1 MSREELQTLLES
13 LATPTSTPITVP
25 AVNAPATAVRQPAT
39 RPRHALPQETAKA
52 SVHHPTRAVTDVSA
66 VDMPQGTEP
75 GPQDDRCSTG
85 PVATRRSH
93 HLGASHPSMR
103 GRARQFSSGSPVGPS
118 NTGALGTAQEVRT
131 GLTCDVRV
139 LARPFGA
146 GGVVPVSVR
155 LAGPEDVDAVAW
167 LNTRV
172 WQETSSSVATNPE
185 ELEFETSRT
194 AQQLAKALLGSKE
207 RTHGIDLYEHGGR
220 LVVAE
225 GDGELIGYAWCG
237 PGRDPDPVRLV
248 EVYSMQVAKAFH
260 GTGVARAVLAMALE
274 GHPAYLWVGRN
285 NCRGQAF
292 YAGLGFKTRDDNTP
306 TRDLVCMFR

>member
-13 LATPTSTPITVP
+13 LAAPTTPVTAPPMS
-25 AVNAPATAVRQPAT
+25 APAASVATPPVHQPAPPARQPGLTASSPAPPT
-39 RPRHALPQETAKA
+39 RPRHAPTTASPTTTMPSAPHGSAAGHPSGSRAQGQSFTQGQGAPYGPVTQET
-52 SVHHPTRAVTDVSA
+52 
-66 VDMPQGTEP
+66 
-75 GPQDDRCSTG
+75 
-85 PVATRRSH
+85 
-93 HLGASHPSMR
+93 
-103 GRARQFSSGSPVGPS
+103 
-118 NTGALGTAQEVRT
+118 RT

-146 GGVVPVSVR
+146 SGVVPVTVR
-155 LAGPEDVDAVAW
+155 LAGPADVDAVAW

-172 WQETSSSVATNPE
+172 WQETSKSVASSPA

-194 AQQLAKALLGSKE
+194 AQHLSKALRGNKE
-207 RTHGIDLYEHGGR
+207 RTHGIDLYEYGGR

-237 PGRDPDPVRLV
+237 PGREPDPVRLV

-274 GHPAYLWVGRN
+274 GHPAYLWVGRT

-292 YAGLGFKTRDDNTP
+292 YAGLGFKTRDDNDP